1 MWQTLQEG
9 IDKLIVIVGDFY
21 NFLTEIDIIS
31 RENHDITSRE
41 KNIDD
46 LNYIINQLD
55 VINIYVTL
63 HQQQ

>member
-1 MWQTLQEG
+1 M
-9 IDKLIVIVGDFY
+9 
-21 NFLTEIDIIS
+21 IS

-41 KNIDD
+41 KIIDD
-46 LNYIINQLD
+46 LNYIINQVD